1 MEFQRIEDKNILLKY
16 PLEDFFFLP
25 LITEING
32 GERNGRRW
40 LKTFLWILTMIVIW
54 IGPNNKKLDNIL
66 KSYLY
71 LCVFEILLNNWNHR
85 KLLIHWLDYHVLEIY
100 KHQHI

>member
-32 GERNGRRW
+32 GERNGRR
-40 LKTFLWILTMIVIW
+40 
-54 IGPNNKKLDNIL
+54 
-66 KSYLY
+66 
-71 LCVFEILLNNWNHR
+71 
-85 KLLIHWLDYHVLEIY
+85 
-100 KHQHI
+100 